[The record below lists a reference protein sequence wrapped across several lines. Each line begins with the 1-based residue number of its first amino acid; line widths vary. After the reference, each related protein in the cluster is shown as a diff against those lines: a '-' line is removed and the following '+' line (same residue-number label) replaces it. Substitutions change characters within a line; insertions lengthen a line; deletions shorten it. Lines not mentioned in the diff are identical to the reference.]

1 VSGLPSIPDLIAQ
14 GALFVVNSSGGKDSQ
29 AMFLAVRERVPAA
42 QLVVVHAHLAE
53 VEWEGS
59 EEHIRATIGDTPL
72 IIAHPT
78 KTFFQMV
85 EHRGMFPSPSTR
97 QCTSDLKRDPITRE
111 IRRYL
116 KAHPEFGGLVVN
128 CMGMRSQ
135 ESPGRAKLEP
145 FKLNARNSV
154 AGRTWFDWLPI
165 HDWTHKQVFERIR
178 GAGQEPFWTYAKGMT
193 RKSCCFCIMAC
204 ESDLAIAAELRPA
217 LYRRYVETE
226 RRLGFTL
233 SMSRRPLPEITGI
246 NPEGEEA

>member
-1 VSGLPSIPDLIAQ
+1 MAGAVSLPSIAELAAQ

-29 AMFLAVRERVPAA
+29 AMFLVVREQVPAA
-42 QLVVVHAHLAE
+42 QIIVVHAHLAE

-59 EEHIRATIGDTPL
+59 VEHIRATIDDTPL

-97 QCTSDLKRDPITRE
+97 QCTSDLKRGPITRE
-111 IRRYL
+111 VRRYL
-116 KAHPEFGGLVVN
+116 KAHPEFNGLVVS
-128 CMGMRSQ
+128 CMGMRAD

-145 FKLNARNSV
+145 LKLNERNSV

-165 HDWTHKQVFERIR
+165 HGFTARQVFDRIR
-178 GAGQEPFWTYAKGMT
+178 GAGQEPFWTYAKGMK

-204 ESDLAIAAELRPA
+204 ENDLTIAAGLRPE
-217 LYRRYVETE
+217 LYAKYVETE

-233 SMSRRPLPEITGI
+233 SMSRKPLPEITGI
-246 NPEGEEA
+246 TPA

>member
-1 VSGLPSIPDLIAQ
+1 MNAVSQLVDR

-29 AMFLAVRERVPAA
+29 AMFLRVAGLVPAA
-42 QLVVVHAHLAE
+42 QIIVIHAHLEE

-59 EEHIRATIGDTPL
+59 VEHIRATIGDTPL
-72 IIAHPT
+72 IVAHPA
-78 KTFFQMV
+78 KTFFEMV
-85 EHRGMFPSPSTR
+85 ERRGMLPSPSTR
-97 QCTSDLKRDPITRE
+97 QCTSDLKRDPINRE
-111 IRRYL
+111 IRHYL
-116 KAHPEFGGLVVN
+116 KAHPEFGGLIVN

-178 GAGQEPFWTYAKGMT
+178 GAGQEPFWTYAKGMK

-204 ESDLAIAAELRPA
+204 QSDLTIAAKLRPE
-217 LYRRYVETE
+217 LYARYVETE

-233 SMSRRPLPEITGI
+233 SMSRKPLPEITGI
-246 NPEGEEA
+246 DA